1 MIRIYKKTQVSHTH
15 SAYLMVNDKN
25 GQAIE
30 SLCTEDEIEKLK
42 NILPCTEV
50 SERPNNFTK
59 LPKSEEEE
67 FFINA

>member
-1 MIRIYKKTQVSHTH
+1 
-15 SAYLMVNDKN
+15 MVNDKN